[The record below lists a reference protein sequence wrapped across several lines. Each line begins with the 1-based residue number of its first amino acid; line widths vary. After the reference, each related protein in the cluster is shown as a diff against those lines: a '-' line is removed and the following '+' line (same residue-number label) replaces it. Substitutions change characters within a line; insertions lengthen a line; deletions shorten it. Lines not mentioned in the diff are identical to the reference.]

1 MNTTTKERTQ
11 ERVAQAASIQGAV
24 ANVGDAMSDR
34 PKLLAA
40 LNKRGLDVDQFRVLS
55 ETIWPGAKSPTSIIM
70 AVDYCNA
77 RKLDPMKRPVH
88 IVPMWST
95 KHGKMVETIWPG
107 ISETRTTA
115 HRTGQYVGCSRP
127 EWGPIIER
135 EFVAHDKQGRETER
149 VKLTFPEWCAITVKR
164 RHPSGYIEEYTAE
177 VWWEE
182 AYATESRWSEVP
194 NEMWRGRARGQ
205 LAKCTE
211 AAALRMAFPEELGNE
226 YTAEEMAGRVLN
238 DVMGGKPDDIIDA
251 PPPPKRSD
259 FTESPDRNNAEDVD
273 GHEEDHASVA
283 LSDDPGRINEDGEPE
298 NAHASAASEPS
309 DAAGNDVPPAQEGC
323 DQATL
328 QAYIR
333 AAKQWD
339 SAKALNNWFNT
350 TFKAE
355 AEKFGLTE
363 DQIAAVAIARDARL
377 RELTR
382 APA

>member
-24 ANVGDAMSDR
+24 ANVGDTMSDR

-95 KHGKMVETIWPG
+95 KHGKTVETIWPG

-127 EWGPIIER
+127 EWGPVIER
-135 EFVAHDKQGRETER
+135 EFVAYDKQGRETER
-149 VKLTFPEWCAITVKR
+149 HTVSFPEWCCITVKR

-182 AYATESRWSEVP
+182 AYATENRWSEVP

-238 DVMGGKPDDIIDA
+238 DVTGTRSDDVIDA

-259 FTESPDRNNAEDVD
+259 FTEEERVCRTEAEDLD
-273 GHEEDHASVA
+273 TEEEDHTGVDRSAN
-283 LSDDPGRINEDGEPE
+283 PGIGTDEREPGDNEDGGMKLVTPPP
-298 NAHASAASEPS
+298 SES
-309 DAAGNDVPPAQEGC
+309 NTEGF

-333 AAKQWD
+333 AAKQFD

-350 TFKAE
+350 TFTAE
-355 AEKFGLTE
+355 AKKFGLTD
-363 DQIAAVAIARDARL
+363 DQIAAVGIARDARL
-377 RELTR
+377 KELTR